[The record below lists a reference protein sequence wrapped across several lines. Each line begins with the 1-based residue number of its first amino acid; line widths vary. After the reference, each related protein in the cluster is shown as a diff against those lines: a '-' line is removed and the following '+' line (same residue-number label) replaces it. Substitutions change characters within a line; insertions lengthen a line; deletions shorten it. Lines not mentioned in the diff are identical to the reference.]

1 MEDKYMITTY
11 DNPYNPMEDYDKWL
25 DFDMLHGYNSQSR
38 GARLLKLKPG
48 MSDAEEQIAFNKA
61 VDRLIEID
69 PLCIY
74 TKIVVKNV

>member
-38 GARLLKLKPG
+38 VARLLKLKPG
-48 MSDAEEQIAFNKA
+48 MSDTEEQIAFNKA
-61 VDRLIEID
+61 IDRLIEID